1 MNRMITLKPYHPEHY
16 PALTAYRLD
25 ASQQAFTAMP
35 GEWLDGSRT
44 LDRDKLA
51 ITIFAG
57 TEIVGFFILDSGAD
71 LRDYSDN
78 PHALLLRSMSIDP
91 AQHGKGYA
99 RAALDADRLYPLLRA
114 HFPGCNEIVLGV
126 HHANH
131 AAIALYQR
139 CGFSDS
145 GRTYMGIK
153 GLQYIYTRPVTNIHT
168 G

>member
-78 PHALLLRSMSIDP
+78 PHALLMVHLTINGVAQGLR
-91 AQHGKGYA
+91 
-99 RAALDADRLYPLLRA
+99 
-114 HFPGCNEIVLGV
+114 N
-126 HHANH
+126 
-131 AAIALYQR
+131 
-139 CGFSDS
+139 
-145 GRTYMGIK
+145 
-153 GLQYIYTRPVTNIHT
+153 T

>member
-1 MNRMITLKPYHPEHY
+1 MITLKPYHPDHY
-16 PALTAYRLD
+16 PALTAYRLN
-25 ASQQAFTAMP
+25 ASQQVFTAMP
-35 GEWLDGSRT
+35 GEWLDGDRT

-71 LRDYSDN
+71 LRHYSDN
-78 PHALLLRSMSIDP
+78 PHALLLRSMSIAP
-91 AQHGKGYA
+91 AQQGKGYA
-99 RAALDADRLYPLLRA
+99 RAALGAACLHPLLRA
-114 HFPGCNEIVLGV
+114 HFPDCDEIVLGV

-145 GRTYMGIK
+145 GRTYMGVK
-153 GLQYIYTRPVTNIHT
+153 GLQYIYTRPVT
-168 G
+168 